1 MASEHVRDPAATAKA
16 RQRGISVLE
25 RLAEEQ
31 RIAEEKEEARR
42 HRARARRSQSAPP
55 KDRDK
60 NGGEAARGRGRQRI
74 NEAGR
79 RKEGGSDALQ
89 QRSRSLVAKKD
100 YRRSVVVS
108 SVAPA
113 GGVAITGCPARTD
126 PQFEQGTTAGTLA
139 HAAAVRAWMKENLSE
154 AGRDVGS
161 RGGGSRG
168 GRSRGDGSGGVR

>member
-1 MASEHVRDPAATAKA
+1 MSKSLPGGTHDGE
-16 RQRGISVLE
+16 
-25 RLAEEQ
+25 
-31 RIAEEKEEARR
+31 
-42 HRARARRSQSAPP
+42 RARARPGGDSEGEAARNLCPGKAGGGAAHRRGKGGGTPSLCSSQGRSQSAPP

-126 PQFEQGTTAGTLA
+126 PQFDKALQNYSIDSS
-139 HAAAVRAWMKENLSE
+139 HCYRA
-154 AGRDVGS
+154 DQ
-161 RGGGSRG
+161 
-168 GRSRGDGSGGVR
+168 